1 MSTAKQRVGP
11 ATQAVLDDGIDPLTP
26 QSARAS
32 LLATLA
38 QLHPSRLR
46 RTPPLPLEVRAPLEY
61 VQLLRDQVWAS
72 ADALALGGRP
82 VALIPGFLAG
92 DASLG
97 PLTDW
102 LRRSDCRTSSA
113 GIRFNVSCS
122 TVLIDRIERRI
133 ELLAERTGRRVV
145 VVGQSRGGVLARGVA
160 VRRPDLIEAIVTLGS
175 PHIDPLA
182 IHPLVLL
189 QVVAVGAL
197 GSAGLPGFFGSTCF
211 NGECCERFREEA
223 LGPFPDDVRFVSAYS
238 KTDGVVDWRS
248 CVAEGAE
255 NVEVGGTHF
264 GMALNPA
271 AYRTLAGVLQDL
283 EAPEPRR
290 RAAAAAA

>member
-1 MSTAKQRVGP
+1 MGTTEERVGP
-11 ATQAVLDDGIDPLTP
+11 ATQAVLDEGIDPLTP

-46 RTPPLPLEVRAPLEY
+46 RTPPLPLEARALIEY
-61 VQLLRDQVWAS
+61 PQLMRDPVWRGA
-72 ADALALGGRP
+72 ADRDLQGRP

-102 LRRSDCRTSSA
+102 LRRSNCRTSSA
-113 GIRFNVSCS
+113 GIRFNVACS
-122 TVLIDRIERRI
+122 TVLTDRIERRI

-160 VRRPDLIEAIVTLGS
+160 VRRPDLVEAIVTLGS
-175 PHIDPLA
+175 PHMDPLA

-189 QVVAVGAL
+189 QVVAVGTL
-197 GSAGLPGFFGSTCF
+197 GSVGVPGFFGSTCF
-211 NGECCERFREEA
+211 NGACCERFREEA

-248 CVAEGAE
+248 CVVAEADA
-255 NVEVGGTHF
+255 VEIGGTHF

-271 AYRTLAGVLQDL
+271 AYRTLAEVLDEL
-283 EAPEPRR
+283 EEPARR
-290 RAAAAAA
+290 TAAAA